1 MDIRNIIIIILFIIA
16 SIAIIHLIV
25 IKKELKRI
33 AKKVNTVKNN
43 NSNNLINSQIS
54 LKEVNQLIK
63 EINILLKETKKVKSS
78 YEAKTTQLKK
88 MITNISHDL
97 RTPLTSAYGYVEMIL
112 TSDLS
117 EEEKQSELHI
127 IKERLTSGD
136 KTIELEEINL
146 NSILEECIIHY
157 YEDYK
162 KLDREIILDSKISKI
177 KILSNKEMLTRV
189 FDNLIGNSYK
199 HSNSNLNIKVEEK
212 ENIEIIFSNKLE
224 NVIGK

>member
-127 IKERLTSGD
+127 IKERLTRLEELLNSFFEFSKLTSGD

-177 KILSNKEMLTRV
+177 KILSN
-189 FDNLIGNSYK
+189 
-199 HSNSNLNIKVEEK
+199 
-212 ENIEIIFSNKLE
+212 
-224 NVIGK
+224 

>member
-127 IKERLTSGD
+127 IKERLTRLEELLNSFFEFSKLTSGD

-146 NSILEECIIHY
+146 NSILEECIIH
-157 YEDYK
+157 
-162 KLDREIILDSKISKI
+162 
-177 KILSNKEMLTRV
+177 
-189 FDNLIGNSYK
+189 
-199 HSNSNLNIKVEEK
+199 
-212 ENIEIIFSNKLE
+212 
-224 NVIGK
+224 